1 MIKKGTKYFN
11 GYTLK
16 VYKQT
21 TYVPNLEGVAY
32 VYKNHMYPIPSTLR
46 RHKMFW
52 RSIQKLYD
60 KTRWPI
66 RLSVCLSLCSSTCLA
81 PCVSDCLSLCLSVC
95 LSAFLSPCP
104 SVRLSVC
111 LSDILCLSLCLFVR
125 RYVCLCLPV
134 WQSPYSP
141 SICGKRGVMP
151 AFLVLNE
158 KTVPVTPDHKA
169 GPFFKVILSQ

>member
-52 RSIQKLYD
+52 RSIQKLSD

-95 LSAFLSPCP
+95 LSVCFSVSLSVCP
-104 SVRLSVC
+104 SVCLSVC
-111 LSDILCLSLCLFVR
+111 LLVCLTFCVCLSVYPSVGMSVC
-125 RYVCLCLPV
+125 VCLSDSHLTLHLYVGKEEPCLHS
-134 WQSPYSP
+134 W
-141 SICGKRGVMP
+141 C
-151 AFLVLNE
+151 
-158 KTVPVTPDHKA
+158 
-169 GPFFKVILSQ
+169 